1 MTRGFNRLLAL
12 TMALGSLVV
21 SLNGSAYAGRGD
33 KAGTSAAPELLIPVG
48 ARDLALGGSTL
59 ATTSGVEAI
68 YWNPAGLARA
78 TQGTQAIFS
87 HMNYIADIG
96 VDYIALSTNF
106 EGFGSLGFSLKSLSF
121 GDIPVTTEDVP
132 DGTGETFSPTY
143 VTVGLTY
150 SLLVTDRISVGLTS
164 NLISER
170 IDRVSASGVAFNV
183 GVQYSSFASVDG
195 LSIGVAVKNIGPS
208 MTFEGPGLLRQAEVI
223 DVLRPASFYSIEAA
237 SDELPST
244 IELGITYAIA
254 MEDMNTLSFSGVFQ
268 NQNLSD
274 DEYKFG
280 AEYGFHN
287 TLFVRAGY
295 TLAQESSLYMYGL
308 TVGAGINYKFSDL
321 AVTFDYAFRDVD
333 FLGANH
339 IFSIGLG
346 F

>member
-1 MTRGFNRLLAL
+1 
-12 TMALGSLVV
+12 MALGSLVV
-21 SLNGSAYAGRGD
+21 SMNWSAYAGRGD

-68 YWNPAGLARA
+68 YWNPAGLSRA
-78 TQGTQAIFS
+78 SQGTQALFS
-87 HMNYIADIG
+87 HMTYLADIG
-96 VDYIALSTNF
+96 VDYIALGTNF
-106 EGFGSLGFSLKSLSF
+106 EGFGTLGFSLKSLSF

-143 VTVGLTY
+143 VTVGVTY
-150 SLLVTDRISVGLTS
+150 SLLVTERISIGLTS
-164 NLISER
+164 NFITER
-170 IDRVSASGVAFNV
+170 IDRVSASGVAFNA
-183 GVQYSSFASVDG
+183 GVQYSGFASVEG
-195 LSIGVAVKNIGPS
+195 LALGVAVKNIGPS
-208 MTFEGPGLLRQAEVI
+208 MQFDGPGLLRQAEVV
-223 DVLRPASFYSIEAA
+223 DVLRPASFYSIVAA

-244 IELGITYAIA
+244 IELGVTYAIA
-254 MEDMNTLSFSGVFQ
+254 LEEKNTLSFSGVFQ

-274 DEYKFG
+274 DEYKLG
-280 AEYGFHN
+280 AEFGFAN

-295 TLAQESSLYMYGL
+295 TFAQESAAYIYGL
-308 TVGAGINYKFSDL
+308 TVGAGVNYQFSDL

>member
-1 MTRGFNRLLAL
+1 MTRGFDRLLIL
-12 TMALGSLVV
+12 TMALGLLVV
-21 SLNGSAYAGRGD
+21 SLNGIAYAGRGD

-78 TQGTQAIFS
+78 SQGTEALFS

-96 VDYIALSTNF
+96 VDYIALATSF
-106 EGFGSLGFSLKSLSF
+106 EGFGTLGFSLKSLSF

-150 SLLVTDRISVGLTS
+150 SLLATDRISVGVTS
-164 NLISER
+164 NFISER
-170 IDRVSASGVAFNV
+170 IDRVSASGVAFSI
-183 GVQYSSFASVDG
+183 GVQYSSFASVEG

-208 MTFEGPGLLRQAEVI
+208 MSFEGPGLLRQAEVI
-223 DVLRPASFYSIEAA
+223 DVLRPASFYAIEAA
-237 SDELPST
+237 EDELPST
-244 IELGITYAIA
+244 IELGVAYAIA
-254 MEDMNTLSFSGVFQ
+254 MEDENILSFSGVFQ

-280 AEYGFHN
+280 AEFGFQN
-287 TLFVRAGY
+287 ALFVRGGY
-295 TLAQESSLYMYGL
+295 VLAQESASFIYGL
-308 TVGAGINYKFSDL
+308 TVGAGMRHKFSDL
-321 AVTFDYAFRDVD
+321 AVTFDYAYRDVD